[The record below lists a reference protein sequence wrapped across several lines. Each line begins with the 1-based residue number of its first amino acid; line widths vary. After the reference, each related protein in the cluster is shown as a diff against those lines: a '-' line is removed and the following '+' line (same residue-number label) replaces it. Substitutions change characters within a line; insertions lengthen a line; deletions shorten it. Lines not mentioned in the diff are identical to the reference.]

1 MYESNIGR
9 YIMINHCFSQEQC
22 ALKETFLASPAFPVK
37 KEAIYCTVVYINTS
51 PQLVV
56 VGCLLHVVK
65 YI

>member
-1 MYESNIGR
+1 
-9 YIMINHCFSQEQC
+9 MINHCFSQEQC